1 MYLVKLNAINSTN
14 SYLKNLSKDLNIS
27 NWTVVTAEYQTVG
40 RGQMQTKW
48 ESEKG
53 KNLICS
59 ILIRLKDLKAQDQF
73 YLNCAISLG
82 IFNVLTDYYLK
93 QLRIKWPNDIMSDNK
108 KLGGILIENSL
119 TNNII
124 YQTVIGIGINVNQEI
139 FINLPKATSMKQIL
153 KRDFDR
159 DILLNQ
165 IIVSLEEQITLLER
179 KDFATLHQDYEAVLY
194 KKNIPNLFEQ
204 KDKKKFIG
212 KILRISKRGNLIVEK
227 ENQSI
232 QEYGFKEIKLL

>member
-14 SYLKNLSKDLNIS
+14 SYLKKLSKDLNIS

-59 ILIRLKDLKAQDQF
+59 ILIRLKDLKVQDQF

-165 IIVSLEEQITLLER
+165 IIVSLEEQITLLEQ
-179 KDFATLHQDYEAVLY
+179 KNFATLHQDYEAVLY

-204 KDKKKFIG
+204 KDKKKFMG
-212 KILRISKRGNLIVEK
+212 KILGISKRGNLIVEK

>member
-14 SYLKNLSKDLNIS
+14 SYLKKLSKDLDIS
-27 NWTVVTAEYQTVG
+27 NWTVITAEYQTVG

-59 ILIRLKDLKAQDQF
+59 VLIRLKDLKVQDQF

-82 IFNVLTDYYLK
+82 IFNVLKGYNLK
-93 QLRIKWPNDIMSDNK
+93 QLRIKWPNDIMSVNK
-108 KLGGILIENSL
+108 KLGGVLIENSL

-139 FINLPKATSMKQIL
+139 FINLPKASSMKQLL

-165 IIVSLEEQITLLER
+165 IIVSLEEQISRLEQ
-179 KDFATLHQDYEAVLY
+179 KNFTPLHRDYEAVLY

-204 KDKKKFIG
+204 EDKKKFMG
-212 KILRISKRGNLIVEK
+212 KILGISEQGNLIIEK
-227 ENQSI
+227 ENQSVR
-232 QEYGFKEIKLL
+232 EYGFKEIKLL

>member
-14 SYLKNLSKDLNIS
+14 SYLKKLSKDLDIS
-27 NWTVVTAEYQTVG
+27 NWTVITAEYQTVG

-59 ILIRLKDLKAQDQF
+59 VLIRLKDLKVQDQF

-82 IFNVLTDYYLK
+82 IFNVLKGYNLK
-93 QLRIKWPNDIMSDNK
+93 QLRIKWPNDIMSVNK
-108 KLGGILIENSL
+108 KLGGVLIENSL

-124 YQTVIGIGINVNQEI
+124 YQTIIGIGINVNQEI
-139 FINLPKATSMKQIL
+139 FINLPKASSMKQLL

-165 IIVSLEEQITLLER
+165 IIVSLEEQISRLEQ
-179 KDFATLHQDYEAVLY
+179 KNFTPLHRDYEAVLY

-204 KDKKKFIG
+204 EDKKKFMG
-212 KILRISKRGNLIVEK
+212 KILGISEQGNLIIEK
-227 ENQSI
+227 ENQSVR
-232 QEYGFKEIKLL
+232 EYGFKEIKLL